1 MSPVGTG
8 RSGGEGPR
16 CPYLQGC
23 GQPSELPRVGQDYKV
38 TSDCHICCARPGL
51 DVRPGTS
58 PSLMWRGPL
67 GKVGGQGSITAQSQP
82 SASGTPFQERPG
94 PWQTCAFPDSFV
106 PSALSPSE
114 HSQGGV
120 SSALC
125 NLDSPDP
132 SPRTHASP
140 PSLSH
145 TFLRTLLVTN
155 DGTQLKLAEAQKG
168 YFFGSH
174 IWTQLF

>member
-1 MSPVGTG
+1 M
-8 RSGGEGPR
+8 
-16 CPYLQGC
+16 
-23 GQPSELPRVGQDYKV
+23 
-38 TSDCHICCARPGL
+38 
-51 DVRPGTS
+51 RPGTS
-58 PSLMWRGPL
+58 PRLTCRGPL
-67 GKVGGQGSITAQSQP
+67 GKVGRQSSIAAQSQP
-82 SASGTPFQERPG
+82 SASGTPFRELPG
-94 PWQTCAFPDSFV
+94 PWQTWAFPDSFI

-174 IWTQLF
+174 IWTQLFQTQLDVGLG